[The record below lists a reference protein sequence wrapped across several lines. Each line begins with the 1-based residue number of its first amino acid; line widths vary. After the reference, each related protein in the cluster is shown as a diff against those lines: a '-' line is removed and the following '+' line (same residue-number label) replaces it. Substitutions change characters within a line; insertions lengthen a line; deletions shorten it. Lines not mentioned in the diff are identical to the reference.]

1 METKQIMLVCAAG
14 MSTSLMVSKMEKA
27 AQDQGLDAHIFATNI
42 RVVDGHTKYEVIKNG
57 KNLGEFELSIPGE
70 HNVSNSLPVMY
81 LAHEMN
87 CNMETVK
94 ERLLDFKG
102 ANRRYQVI
110 YDNNIRIID
119 DYAHH
124 PTEIKVTIDAA
135 QETEK
140 GKNQE
145 QTSKTGHSFYTYL
158 ASSYNPRPK
167 FYNLILVYLSSKPS
181 SYNETY

>member
-1 METKQIMLVCAAG
+1 
-14 MSTSLMVSKMEKA
+14 
-27 AQDQGLDAHIFATNI
+27 
-42 RVVDGHTKYEVIKNG
+42 
-57 KNLGEFELSIPGE
+57 
-70 HNVSNSLPVMY
+70 
-81 LAHEMN
+81 MN

-140 GKNQE
+140 GKITLIFQPHRYSR
-145 QTSKTGHSFYTYL
+145 T
-158 ASSYNPRPK
+158 K
-167 FYNLILVYLSSKPS
+167 FFFDDFAKAWGRIDNLILLPIYAASEDNTYGVTSESLAEKIGNGARVCSEAEIEEMIRNNRETDDTYIFMGAGSVSKLAHDIIDRLK
-181 SYNETY
+181 